1 MIMNETQ
8 TGRNRS
14 REIVK
19 VSFRGVIVNLLL
31 VIFKAFV
38 GFLAN
43 SIAVILDAVNNLS
56 DALSSIITIIGT
68 KIAGKAADK
77 KHPYGHGRV
86 EYVTASII
94 AIIVL
99 AAGVTSLKESIEKI
113 ISPSETNFKVYS
125 VVIIAVAVAVK
136 ILLGLYF
143 RRRGKALNSS
153 SLATS
158 GTDAL
163 FDAIISS
170 ATLVSA
176 VVAMIW
182 NVNIEGFLGVGISV
196 FILKA
201 GIEVMREA
209 IGNLIGVRI
218 DSALAEQIKARIN
231 SFAEVH
237 GAYDL
242 ILHTYGPEQLIGSV
256 HIEIDDN
263 LTAHQ
268 IDTLTRRIMAG
279 VYREFGVIL
288 TVGIYATNVSDDFS
302 REIRESVKRE
312 TEAYPQILQMHGFYL
327 EREAKVVS
335 FDIIVDFK
343 EHDPKRIADAIRE
356 RLGEQFPEY
365 RFYVNLD
372 RDFSD

>member
-1 MIMNETQ
+1 MKQGADRT
-8 TGRNRS
+8 

-19 VSFRGVIVNLLL
+19 VSCRGIAVNVAL
-31 VIFKAFV
+31 VAFKMLV

-56 DALSSIITIIGT
+56 DALSSVITIIGT

-86 EYVTASII
+86 EYITSSII

-99 AAGVTSLKESIEKI
+99 VAGVTSLRESIEKI
-113 ISPSETNFKVYS
+113 IEPGETNFKVYS
-125 VVIIAVAVAVK
+125 VMIIAGAVAAK

-143 RRRGKALNSS
+143 RKRGKELNSS

-163 FDAIISS
+163 FDAILST
-170 ATLVSA
+170 ATLISA
-176 VVAMIW
+176 IVAMAW
-182 NVNIEGFLGVGISV
+182 GVNIEGFLGVGISV

-209 IGNLIGVRI
+209 ISNLIGVRI
-218 DSALAEQIKARIN
+218 DSALAEQLKEKIV
-231 SFAEVH
+231 SFEGVH

-256 HIEIDDN
+256 HVELDDD
-263 LTAHQ
+263 LTARE
-268 IDTLTRRIMAG
+268 IDTLTRRITADI
-279 VYREFGVIL
+279 YRDFGVIL
-288 TVGIYATNVSDDFS
+288 TVGIYATNTSDEIS
-302 REIRESVKRE
+302 REIREAAKSE
-312 TEAYPQILQMHGFYL
+312 TERYPQILQMHGFYM
-327 EREAKVVS
+327 EHTQKVVS
-335 FDIIVDFK
+335 LDIIVDFGA
-343 EHDPKRIADAIRE
+343 ENPREIADEICA
-356 RLGEQFPEY
+356 RLGERFPDY

-372 RDFSD
+372 RDFSG

>member
-1 MIMNETQ
+1 MNGDFSGTHR
-8 TGRNRS
+8 TK
-14 REIVK
+14 EIVK
-19 VSFRGVIVNLLL
+19 VSWRGIGVNIIL
-31 VIFKAFV
+31 VVFKAIV
-38 GFLAN
+38 GLLAN

-86 EYVTASII
+86 EYVTSSII

-99 AAGVTSLKESIEKI
+99 VAGVTSLKESIGKI
-113 ISPSETNFKVYS
+113 IEPGETNFKVYS
-125 VVIIAVAVAVK
+125 IVIIAAAVVTK

-143 RRRGKALNSS
+143 RSKGKALNSS

-163 FDAIISS
+163 FDAILSG

-176 VVAMIW
+176 VVAIVW
-182 NVNIEGFLGVGISV
+182 KINIEGILGVGISV

-209 IGNLIGVRI
+209 ISNLIGVRI
-218 DSALAEQIKARIN
+218 DSALAEQIKAKIT
-231 SFAEVH
+231 SFEEVH

-256 HIEIDDN
+256 HVELDDG
-263 LTAHQ
+263 LTARE
-268 IDTLTRRIMAG
+268 IDTLTRRITAD
-279 VYREFGVIL
+279 VYHAFGVIL
-288 TVGIYATNVSDDFS
+288 TVGVYATNTSDDIS
-302 REIRESVKRE
+302 REIREVAKKE
-312 TEAYPQILQMHGFYL
+312 IAEYPQILQMHGFYM
-327 EREAKVVS
+327 EHEAKVVS

-343 EHDPKRIADAIRE
+343 ESDPKGLANTIRQH
-356 RLGEQFPEY
+356 LAEQFPDY
-365 RFYVNLD
+365 RFYINLD

>member
-1 MIMNETQ
+1 MNEQ
-8 TGRNRS
+8 VAVNREK
-14 REIVK
+14 EIVK
-19 VSFRGVIVNLLL
+19 VSLKGILVNVVL
-31 VIFKAFV
+31 VVFKAFV

-68 KIAGKAADK
+68 KIAGKSADK

-86 EYVTASII
+86 EYITSSII

-99 AAGVTSLKESIEKI
+99 VAGVTSLKESIEKI
-113 ISPSETNFKVYS
+113 IDPGETDFKVYS
-125 VVIIAVAVAVK
+125 VVIIAAAVATK

-143 RRRGKALNSS
+143 RKKGKALNSS

-163 FDAIISS
+163 FDAILSA
-170 ATLVSA
+170 ATLISA
-176 VVAMIW
+176 IIAMIW
-182 NVNIEGFLGVGISV
+182 KINVEGFLGVGISV

-209 IGNLIGVRI
+209 ISDLIGVRI
-218 DSALAEQIKARIN
+218 DAKLSEGIKGEIT
-231 SFAEVH
+231 SFSEVH

-256 HIEIDDN
+256 HVEVDDD
-263 LTAHQ
+263 LTARE
-268 IDTLTRRIMAG
+268 IDTLTRRITAD
-279 VYREFGVIL
+279 VYRKFGVIL
-288 TVGIYATNVSDDFS
+288 TVGIYATNNSDDVS
-302 REIRESVKRE
+302 ATIRRYAEERVAE
-312 TEAYPQILQMHGFYL
+312 MPQILQMHGFYM
-327 EREAKVVS
+327 EHNAKVVS
-335 FDIIVDFK
+335 LDVIVDFK
-343 EHDPKRIADAIRE
+343 EQDPKAVATAVRE
-356 RLGEQFPEY
+356 ALETQFPEY
-365 RFYVNLD
+365 KFYVNLD

>member
-1 MIMNETQ
+1 MNEELSGNKRTK
-8 TGRNRS
+8 
-14 REIVK
+14 EIVK
-19 VSFRGVIVNLLL
+19 VSFRGIGVNLIL
-31 VIFKAFV
+31 VVFKAIV
-38 GFLAN
+38 GVLAN

-86 EYVTASII
+86 EYVTSSII

-99 AAGVTSLKESIEKI
+99 AAGVTSLKESVEKI
-113 ISPSETNFKVYS
+113 IEPRETNFKFYS
-125 VVIIAVAVAVK
+125 LIIIASAVAAK

-143 RRRGKALNSS
+143 RRKGKALNSS

-163 FDAIISS
+163 FDAVLSA

-176 VVAMIW
+176 VVAMAWGI
-182 NVNIEGFLGVGISV
+182 NIEGFLGVGISV

-218 DSALAEQIKARIN
+218 DAELSEGIKAKIN

-256 HIEIDDN
+256 HVEIDDAM
-263 LTAHQ
+263 TARE
-268 IDTLTRRIMAG
+268 IDTLTRRIMAD

-288 TVGIYATNVSDDFS
+288 TVGIYATNTSDDLS
-302 REIRESVKRE
+302 CEIREAAKRE
-312 TEAYPQILQMHGFYL
+312 ADACPQVLQMHGFYM
-327 EREAKVVS
+327 EHDAKVVS
-335 FDIIVDFK
+335 FDVIVDFK
-343 EHDPKRIADAIRE
+343 EPDPKAIADTIRAH
-356 RLGEQFPEY
+356 LSEQFPDY
-365 RFYVNLD
+365 RFYINLD

>member
-1 MIMNETQ
+1 MDYESQ
-8 TGRNRS
+8 GRDRT
-14 REIVK
+14 RQIVK
-19 VSFRGVIVNLLL
+19 VSYRGIGVNLIL
-31 VIFKAFV
+31 VAFKAVV
-38 GFLAN
+38 GLLAN

-86 EYVTASII
+86 EYVTSSII

-99 AAGVTSLKESIEKI
+99 VAGVTSLKESIEKI
-113 ISPSETNFKVYS
+113 ISPAETNYKVYS
-125 VVIIAVAVAVK
+125 IVIIAAAVLAKVF
-136 ILLGLYF
+136 LGRYF
-143 RRRGKALNSS
+143 RKKGKELNSS

-158 GTDAL
+158 GADAL
-163 FDAIISS
+163 FDAILSA

-176 VVAMIW
+176 VIAMIW
-182 NVNIEGFLGVGISV
+182 KINIEGFLGVGISV

-209 IGNLIGVRI
+209 ISDLIGVRI
-218 DSALAEQIKARIN
+218 DSELAEQIKGKIT
-231 SFAEVH
+231 SFEEVH

-256 HIEIDDN
+256 HIEIDDHM
-263 LTAHQ
+263 TARE
-268 IDTLTRRIMAG
+268 IDTLTRRITADI
-279 VYREFGVIL
+279 YRDFGVIL
-288 TVGIYATNVSDDFS
+288 TVGVYATNASDDLS
-302 REIRESVKRE
+302 RTIREAAKQE
-312 TEAYPQILQMHGFYL
+312 LEAYPQVLQMHGFYM
-327 EREAKVVS
+327 EHSAKVVS
-335 FDIIVDFK
+335 FDIIVDFAEREPK
-343 EHDPKRIADAIRE
+343 AIASTVREHLEAK
-356 RLGEQFPEY
+356 FPDF

>member
-1 MIMNETQ
+1 MNEMQ
-8 TGRNRS
+8 TGSNRS

-19 VSFRGVIVNLLL
+19 VSFRGIIVNLLL
-31 VIFKAFV
+31 VIFKAIV

-113 ISPSETNFKVYS
+113 ISPSETNFKIYS
-125 VVIIAVAVAVK
+125 VVIIAVAVVAK

-163 FDAIISS
+163 FDAVVSA

-182 NVNIEGFLGVGISV
+182 KVNIEGFLGIGISV

-201 GIEVMREA
+201 GIEVMHEA

-231 SFAEVH
+231 SFEEVH

-256 HIEIDDN
+256 HIEIDDD

-268 IDTLTRRIMAG
+268 IDTLTRRIMADI
-279 VYREFGVIL
+279 YREFSVIL

-302 REIRESVKRE
+302 REIRDAVKRE
-312 TEAYPQILQMHGFYL
+312 TEAYPQILQRHGFYL

-335 FDIIVDFK
+335 FDIIVDFR
-343 EHDPKRIADAIRE
+343 EPDPKGIADAIRA
-356 RLGEQFPEY
+356 RLGEQFSEY